1 MQGLEPGRLLALDE
15 VPHPPIL
22 GMAAAQLKVPTG
34 AWHFYAERHE
44 TRREHLLELLGAF
57 RLPDIHARP
66 LPAIRGG
73 TCLPSRPDTPRHPA
87 GPSVG
92 GKPRKAKIII
102 PSLAVVERCCAE
114 VVTRAQRRLY
124 KRLTAPLGE
133 NQKKKL
139 ETLLNVGQGT
149 HQTILAWLRQPAG
162 SPSARNLLDHVA
174 KLQALRQVGL
184 PPDIGRKVDKGILEE
199 KDGVQLLKPMPEL
212 AALLDKANANRIFGT
227 KMRSFIKQANAAG
240 VKAIVSQQFEMAAQI
255 SAAGLVPIV
264 EPEVDIHCPEKAK
277 AEALLKAGILEKLN
291 KLPARQMV
299 MLKVTLPEEDNFY
312 ADCIKHPNVLKVRCI
327 VRRLFAERSK

>member
-1 MQGLEPGRLLALDE
+1 MELASLADQTHQGILLAQALVE
-15 VPHPPIL
+15 SL
-22 GMAAAQLKVPTG
+22 
-34 AWHFYAERHE
+34 
-44 TRREHLLELLGAF
+44 
-57 RLPDIHARP
+57 
-66 LPAIRGG
+66 
-73 TCLPSRPDTPRHPA
+73 
-87 GPSVG
+87 
-92 GKPRKAKIII
+92 RKAKIII

-277 AEALLKAGILEKLN
+277 AEALLKAGILRSSTNFRLVKWSCSRSRYR
-291 KLPARQMV
+291 K
-299 MLKVTLPEEDNFY
+299 KTTFTLIASNIRMF
-312 ADCIKHPNVLKVRCI
+312 
-327 VRRLFAERSK
+327 